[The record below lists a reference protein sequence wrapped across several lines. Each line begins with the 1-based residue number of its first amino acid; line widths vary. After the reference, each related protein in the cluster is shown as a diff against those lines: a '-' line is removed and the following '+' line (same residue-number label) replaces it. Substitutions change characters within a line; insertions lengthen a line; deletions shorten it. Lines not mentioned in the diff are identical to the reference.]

1 MSLNLSQHSELLR
14 NLDQN
19 LAIYKESIREI
30 ALEILNAEVSKY
42 PIFIA
47 ARNDVALGRLIID
60 KEDLALDW
68 SVYASTLEEF
78 VRRNVISEEKL
89 PDFRA
94 SWKDPR
100 HYFCIFAVLDETAT
114 FIYVPYE

>member
-1 MSLNLSQHSELLR
+1 MSINLSQHSELLR

-19 LAIYKESIREI
+19 LSIYKESIREI
-30 ALEILNAEVSKY
+30 GLEILNAGVSKY

-47 ARNDVALGRLIID
+47 ARIDVALGRLIID
-60 KEDLALDW
+60 KEDLALEW

-78 VRRNVISEEKL
+78 LRRKVITEDKL
-89 PDFRA
+89 ADFRK
-94 SWKDPR
+94 SWKDP
-100 HYFCIFAVLDETAT
+100 HIYFCIFAVLEETAT